1 MIAGR
6 DKGPT
11 KKTMNMYQ
19 PGDYVLF
26 DAGPKVIP
34 KMSTRMKG
42 PFKVVQ
48 QFKNDVQVRNL
59 VTDAIVDYSLADLSP
74 FFGSKQDA
82 IEAARRDHDQ
92 HEVESI
98 VSYHGNHDD
107 RYNLEFMVK
116 FADGEIVELTYTPD
130 LRCDAL
136 MAYCA
141 ERRYLYHITMDVKL
155 AKRWISNVRKENIK
169 AVPGQSAFIDIRVFG
184 GRWYDSLQIPDYHN
198 TNYVME
204 FKFTHWE
211 RDKKYLSTG
220 VPTPEADYTG
230 QRKRIVGKYLVT
242 DQLDVMDNYKIWCF
256 GDNTAFDP
264 DSMVL
269 LDEEMVRRYPRLR
282 E

>member
-1 MIAGR
+1 MIADR

-26 DAGPKVIP
+26 DTGPKVTP

-59 VTDAIVDYSLADLSP
+59 VTDAVVDYSLADLSP

-107 RYNLEFMVK
+107 RYNLEFMVR

-141 ERRYLYHITMDVKL
+141 DRRYLSHYH
-155 AKRWISNVRKENIK
+155 
-169 AVPGQSAFIDIRVFG
+169 
-184 GRWYDSLQIPDYHN
+184 
-198 TNYVME
+198 
-204 FKFTHWE
+204 E
-211 RDKKYLSTG
+211 R
-220 VPTPEADYTG
+220 
-230 QRKRIVGKYLVT
+230 QVG
-242 DQLDVMDNYKIWCF
+242 
-256 GDNTAFDP
+256 
-264 DSMVL
+264 
-269 LDEEMVRRYPRLR
+269 
-282 E
+282 